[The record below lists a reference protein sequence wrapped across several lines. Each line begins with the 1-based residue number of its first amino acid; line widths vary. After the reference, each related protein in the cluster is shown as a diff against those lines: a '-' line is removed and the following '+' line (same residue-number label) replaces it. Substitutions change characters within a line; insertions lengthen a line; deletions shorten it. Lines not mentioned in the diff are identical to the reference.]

1 MLFTFSDDILP
12 SIIKKITKFLSSRT
26 EFVVVISVYK
36 NYPAPHRGNH
46 KINREKKIHVNR
58 ES

>member
-1 MLFTFSDDILP
+1 MHLTFSDGILP

-36 NYPAPHRGNH
+36 IIQHLIGETI
-46 KINREKKIHVNR
+46 K
-58 ES
+58 

>member
-1 MLFTFSDDILP
+1 MRLTFSDGILP

-36 NYPAPHRGNH
+36 NYPAPHR
-46 KINREKKIHVNR
+46 
-58 ES
+58 